1 MDNINTDNNFAMVV
15 TDAEKIK
22 KDIVEQVK
30 VAPEEAVK
38 LKQIAENNVTQIVS
52 LDMDSLEKRKM
63 ILKSIESFGM
73 NTMQDSAKRNSI
85 LKVSVGNFSKMG
97 DEGGLVAKGLLDLQR
112 EIKDLDPSLVDFA
125 KTGWLGKL
133 YNPVR
138 AYFARY
144 QKADSIIDDII
155 LSLDKGKTTL
165 KNDNITLEIE
175 RQTLRDLT
183 KKLTK
188 EIEVGSMMDD
198 SISAQ
203 IAEAGINLEDPEK
216 IKFVTEEIQFPLRQR
231 VMDMQQMI
239 VVNQQGIMAVEVV
252 RRNNKELIR
261 GIDRAKNVTI
271 SAMRIA
277 VIVASALYN
286 QKIALEKI
294 EKLNATTSALIS
306 GTSRML
312 KEQGAEIHKQSMET
326 NISVETLKTAFAD
339 VISAM
344 DAISTYK
351 QEALPKMKETIAQFK
366 ELAAQGEEQIQRL
379 EKGNSNLDG
388 VTFKQ
393 LT

>member
-1 MDNINTDNNFAMVV
+1 MNNFTMEV
-15 TDAEKIK
+15 TDTEKIK
-22 KDIVEQVK
+22 KDIVEQSK
-30 VAPEEAVK
+30 PDTEE
-38 LKQIAENNVTQIVS
+38 VTQLKKLAETNATEIIA
-52 LDMDSLEKRKM
+52 LDLDSLEKRKM

-85 LKVSVGNFSKMG
+85 LNVSVGNFSKMG
-97 DEGGLVAKGLLDLQR
+97 DEGGVVAKGLLDLQR
-112 EIKDLDPSLVDFA
+112 EIKDLDPSMVDFA

-138 AYFARY
+138 SYFARY
-144 QKADSIIDDII
+144 QKADSVIDDII
-155 LSLDKGKTTL
+155 LSLEKGRTTL
-165 KNDNITLEIE
+165 KNDNVTLEIE

-183 KKLTK
+183 KKLSGEVEMGTSMDEAIAKDVEMTK
-188 EIEVGSMMDD
+188 ARD
-198 SISAQ
+198 
-203 IAEAGINLEDPEK
+203 EDPEK
-216 IKFVTEEIQFPLRQR
+216 VKFVTEEIQFPLRQR
-231 VMDMQQMI
+231 LMDMQQMI

-277 VIVASALYN
+277 VIVASALFN
-286 QKIALEKI
+286 QKIVLEKI
-294 EKLNATTSALIS
+294 EKLNATTNELIS

-351 QEALPKMKETIAQFK
+351 QEALPKMKETISQFK
-366 ELAAQGEEQIQRL
+366 ELAAQGEEQILRL
-379 EKGNSNLDG
+379 EKGNLNIDRIEGMAS
-388 VTFKQ
+388 K
-393 LT
+393 

>member
-1 MDNINTDNNFAMVV
+1 MNNFTMEV
-15 TDAEKIK
+15 TDTEKIK

-30 VAPEEAVK
+30 PAQEEVTQLKK
-38 LKQIAENNVTQIVS
+38 LAENNALEIVT

-85 LKVSVGNFSKMG
+85 LQVSVGNFSKMG
-97 DEGGLVAKGLLDLQR
+97 DEGGAVAKGLLDLQR
-112 EIKDLDPSLVDFA
+112 EIKDLDPSMVDFA
-125 KTGWLGKL
+125 KTGFFGRF

-138 AYFARY
+138 TYFARY
-144 QKADSIIDDII
+144 QKADNVINDII
-155 LSLDKGKTTL
+155 ASLEKGKTTL
-165 KNDNITLEIE
+165 KNDNTTLEIE
-175 RQTLRDLT
+175 KQTLRDLT

-188 EIEVGSMMDD
+188 EVEMGTAMDESVANQVD
-198 SISAQ
+198 MAKSR
-203 IAEAGINLEDPEK
+203 NEDPEK
-216 IKFVTEEIQFPLRQR
+216 IKFITEEIQFPLRQR

-239 VVNQQGIMAVEVV
+239 VVNQQGIMAIEVV

-286 QKIALEKI
+286 QKIVLEKI
-294 EKLNATTSALIS
+294 EKLNATTNELIS

-351 QEALPKMKETIAQFK
+351 QEALPKMKETINQFR
-366 ELAAQGEEQIQRL
+366 ELAEQGEQQIQRL
-379 EKGNSNLDG
+379 EKGNSNIDRIEGMTL
-388 VTFKQ
+388 K
-393 LT
+393 

>member
-1 MDNINTDNNFAMVV
+1 MDFTMEVAD
-15 TDAEKIK
+15 TEKIK
-22 KDIVEQVK
+22 KDIIRDVK
-30 VAPEEAVK
+30 PVPEEVTSLKK
-38 LKQIAENNVTQIVS
+38 LAETNASEIVA
-52 LDMDSLEKRKM
+52 LDMDSLEKRRS

-85 LKVSVGNFSKMG
+85 LQVSVGDFSKMG
-97 DEGGLVAKGLLDLQR
+97 DEGGAVAKGLLDLQR
-112 EIKDLDPSLVDFA
+112 EIKDLDPSLIDFA

-133 YNPVR
+133 YNPAR
-138 AYFARY
+138 SYFARY
-144 QKADSIIDDII
+144 QKADNVIDDII
-155 LSLDKGKTTL
+155 NSLEKGRTTL
-165 KNDNITLEIE
+165 KNDNVTLEIE

-183 KKLTK
+183 KKLGK
-188 EIEVGSMMDD
+188 EVEMGTLMDE
-198 SISAQ
+198 SIASQVDMAK
-203 IAEAGINLEDPEK
+203 ARSEDPEK
-216 IKFVTEEIQFPLRQR
+216 IKFITEEIQFPLRQR

-286 QKIALEKI
+286 QKIVLEKI
-294 EKLNATTSALIS
+294 EKLNATTNELIS

-312 KEQGAEIHKQSMET
+312 KEQGVEIHKQSMET

-351 QEALPKMKETIAQFK
+351 QEALPKMKETINQFK
-366 ELAAQGEEQIQRL
+366 ELAEQGEKQIQRL
-379 EKGNSNLDG
+379 EKGNSNIDRIEG
-388 VTFKQ
+388 TTPK
-393 LT
+393 